1 MELGAVDQQE
11 EEARKETFIRIFNAL
26 SRMIKP
32 KPEKSE
38 ALPQRMNDRSAV
50 WLTPRS
56 RQLDQ

>member
-1 MELGAVDQQE
+1 MELGAVDHQE
-11 EEARKETFIRIFNAL
+11 EEARKETFRRIFNAL

-56 RQLDQ
+56 RQLVQ